1 MLPYCANLHSM
12 QDIDCMP
19 LNPLENMATSLARHT
34 IAVDKFLEN
43 FNKLK
48 MNGHTKNQRPEGYIK
63 FSPGEILE
71 NFDAESLMTLSAYPM
86 HNLLKQ
92 EKVRSSFFALLF
104 SNIFLH
110 IKKVSDYLLAD

>member
-1 MLPYCANLHSM
+1 
-12 QDIDCMP
+12 MP
-19 LNPLENMATSLARHT
+19 LNPLENMPTSPARHT
-34 IAVDKFLEN
+34 LAVDEFLEN

-48 MNGHTKNQRPEGYIK
+48 MNGHTKSQTPERYIK

-71 NFDAESLMTLSAYPM
+71 NIDAESLMKLSAYPM

-92 EKVRSSFFALLF
+92 EKVCSSFFALLL

-110 IKKVSDYLLAD
+110 KKGL